1 MTHPQHRA
9 GDATEGIA
17 DGRGGAPACR
27 VGASARRAR
36 GALSVALTAGV
47 LAPVAAVAGAAPA
60 AAATPATT
68 PAVAPAV
75 VPAAAP
81 AAVAPAVVCTS
92 GKAGLAAQ
100 LTKDITAALKNR
112 KSTTALALG
121 DRTTRTTCTLRATQ
135 KFDSASVVKVTVL
148 ATLLWDAKKTN
159 RYLTQRE
166 VDLSTAMITKSD
178 NDATTALWK
187 QLGPAKVKGFV
198 KAAGMTR
205 TVPGTGGYWGLTQ
218 ITAQDEQKLLAL
230 LTAKNTVLS
239 DNARAYTLERMR
251 KVVASQRW
259 GVPAG
264 APASATVQLK
274 NGWLSRA
281 THGWRVHSIGAFTG
295 KGHDYTISVLTHDNA
310 TMNDGVNTIQAVAKA
325 VHKDLN
331 PAATASGAAVHTV
344 PATPYEA
351 VPATPEKAARGAVP
365 ATRQ

>member
-1 MTHPQHRA
+1 MTYQQIPAH
-9 GDATEGIA
+9 IA
-17 DGRGGAPACR
+17 SP
-27 VGASARRAR
+27 SRRAR
-36 GALSVALTAGV
+36 GALSVALAAGV
-47 LAPVAAVAGAAPA
+47 LVPVAAVAGAAPA
-60 AAATPATT
+60 AAA
-68 PAVAPAV
+68 APGA
-75 VPAAAP
+75 AAGAAP
-81 AAVAPAVVCTS
+81 AAAAPAVVCAS

-112 KSTTALALG
+112 KSTTAVAVL

-178 NDATTALWK
+178 NAATTTLWK
-187 QLGPAKVKGFV
+187 QLGLTKIKGFI
-198 KAAGMTR
+198 KAAGMTQ

-230 LTAKNTVLS
+230 TTAKNTVLS
-239 DNARAYTLERMR
+239 DNARAFLLERMR
-251 KVVASQRW
+251 KVVPSQRW

-264 APASATVQLK
+264 APATATVQLK
-274 NGWLSRA
+274 NGWLSRS
-281 THGWRVHSIGAFTG
+281 THGWRVHSVGAFTG
-295 KGHDYTISVLTHDNA
+295 KGHDYMISVLTHDNK

-331 PAATASGAAVHTV
+331 PATKMAGAAVHSV
-344 PATPYEA
+344 PETPYEA
-351 VPATPEKAARGAVP
+351 VPATPEKAARDAVP
-365 ATRQ
+365 ATR